1 MSALEVFREQVI
13 RPAFPEWDARR
24 SILRPAMIE
33 TFVHKRVADPDEWH
47 SRIPQYLRIG
57 TNAAE
62 KNRFLDEICEI
73 IERIREPE
81 NPGTDGGTRVASVGP
96 PPEIITVTAME
107 GSSTEQTAY
116 AVADLAAVGRPNREL
131 FYDGAYS
138 ATLRAMIVHVINAEG
153 PIFEDVLVDRIARAH
168 GMQRSGSQIRR
179 RVVAL
184 LPANVSRVDEGE
196 RTVVWPPNKDAG
208 AIHFFRKDDTGVR
221 GHEDVP
227 LNELAAIAL
236 PFIRLR
242 MDDESV
248 LPRWL
253 NNLTLAAYGRRR
265 GPGSRRHSGSPAGL
279 VKACAAGCRAS
290 APGF

>member
-1 MSALEVFREQVI
+1 MSALEAFREQVI

-33 TFVHKRVADPDEWH
+33 TFVQQRVVDPDDWH
-47 SRIPQYLRIG
+47 RLVPQYLRTG

-73 IERIREPE
+73 MERIHVPTSWDPVTTTGGMQVAAPPRAIV
-81 NPGTDGGTRVASVGP
+81 NAALDGPSIAQVP
-96 PPEIITVTAME
+96 
-107 GSSTEQTAY
+107 Y
-116 AVADLAAVGRPNREL
+116 AAADPAKVGRPDRGR

-138 ATLRAMIVHVINAEG
+138 TTLKTMIAHVIDAEG

-168 GMQRSGSQIRR
+168 GMQRSGNQIRR
-179 RVVAL
+179 RVIAL
-184 LPANVSRVDEGE
+184 LPARVSRIAEGE
-196 RTVVWPPNKDAG
+196 RTVVWPSSKDAG

-227 LNELAAIAL
+227 LKELAAIAV

-248 LPRWL
+248 LRKMAEQFAL
-253 NNLTLAAYGRRR
+253 RRLR
-265 GPGSRRHSGSPAGL
+265 EAT
-279 VKACAAGCRAS
+279 RARFEEAVQIARS
-290 APGF
+290 S